1 MAALLSTG
9 LGDHS
14 EQLLDAAAS
23 SNCIW
28 LLPCRM
34 IRLARKRQAPAER
47 AFLASR
53 SACQPAAPAAPD
65 SQSASAPGSH
75 SGSNSMTSPSHQ
87 RAAHD
92 AALSQAGSIIT
103 PVPAIDSR
111 KEAAHALAAAQAGT
125 EHADHRNSTAAAEE
139 SPPPLDSPSSGRH
152 SISTEGA
159 RQLSQS
165 MAKDWVAGRLSLEYP
180 PAEDAL
186 NLSGQDFKSKAS
198 DSSAAE
204 TGYQTGAAVSSLRGL
219 QGTPSAEVLQAVMAT
234 LQQVQFLLP
243 TLPICAPRK
252 PKSSLHSRKGPS
264 GVLSSSIETVK

>member
-9 LGDHS
+9 VGDHS

-34 IRLARKRQAPAER
+34 IRLGRKRQAPTQR
-47 AFLASR
+47 AVLASR
-53 SACQPAAPAAPD
+53 SACQPAAPAARD
-65 SQSASAPGSH
+65 SQDASAPGSQ
-75 SGSNSMTSPSHQ
+75 SGSNSMASPSHQ

-92 AALSQAGSIIT
+92 TALSQAGSIIT
-103 PVPAIDSR
+103 PAPATDSK

-125 EHADHRNSTAAAEE
+125 EHLDHRNSIAAAEE
-139 SPPPLDSPSSGRH
+139 SPPSDNPSSGRH

-159 RQLSQS
+159 RQASQS
-165 MAKDWVAGRLSLEYP
+165 MARDWVAGRLSLEYP

-186 NLSGQDFKSKAS
+186 NLSGQDFESKAS
-198 DSSAAE
+198 DNSAAE
-204 TGYQTGAAVSSLRGL
+204 TGCQTGAAVSRLRGL
-219 QGTPSAEVLQAVMAT
+219 QDTPSAEVLQAVMAT
-234 LQQVQFLLP
+234 LQQVRFLLP
-243 TLPICAPRK
+243 TLPTCALSK
-252 PKSSLHSRKGPS
+252 PKSLMHSRKGPS

>member
-23 SNCIW
+23 SNCIG

-34 IRLARKRQAPAER
+34 IRLVRKRRAPAER

-65 SQSASAPGSH
+65 SQSASAPGSL

-125 EHADHRNSTAAAEE
+125 KHADHRNSTAAAEE
-139 SPPPLDSPSSGRH
+139 SPSSDSPSSGRH

-159 RQLSQS
+159 RRASQS

-186 NLSGQDFKSKAS
+186 NLSGQDLESKAS
-198 DSSAAE
+198 DGSAAE
-204 TGYQTGAAVSSLRGL
+204 TGCQTGAAVSSLRGL
-219 QGTPSAEVLQAVMAT
+219 QGTPSAEVLQAVTAT

-243 TLPICAPRK
+243 TLK
-252 PKSSLHSRKGPS
+252 PPGATPPPPHVP
-264 GVLSSSIETVK
+264 